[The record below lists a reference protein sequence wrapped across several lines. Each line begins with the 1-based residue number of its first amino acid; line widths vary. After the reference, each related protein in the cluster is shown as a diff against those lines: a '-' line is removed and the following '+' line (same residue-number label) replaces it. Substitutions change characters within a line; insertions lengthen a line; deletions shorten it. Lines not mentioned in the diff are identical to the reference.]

1 MKKSAQIILITIIG
15 SISAFVYFGLI
26 LTKPVAEIKERS
38 RYIPAV
44 EVWEAEVSDY
54 DVIIKS
60 QGVTRPKRST
70 LLAAEVSGKVVAVSP
85 KFEVGENF
93 DEGEIIMEMDR
104 ADYEA
109 AESQAA
115 SVLADARL
123 ALEKENALAKQAL
136 IDWKALGGDR
146 APNDLVLRKPQMQSA
161 LAKVVAAKAGFEK
174 ATRDLDRTKIRSP
187 YKCQIR
193 EKLVELGSTLTAGSA
208 AVSVESANDFE
219 LRLSVSLE
227 DYAFI
232 DVVTGTP
239 VMLEASIADV
249 LYYWKGE
256 LVRTEGQVDKSSQSV
271 FFVANVNI
279 VQGDKFLSPGLFL
292 NAKINGKKL
301 KNIYALPR
309 RALYGKNKII
319 IVDSNNKVSS
329 REVVVIRTE
338 RDKVIIR
345 DGIANGEKIATTPIP
360 NVINGMEVNPSKLSD
375 SVTAGNLI
383 EKDKN

>member
-115 SVLADARL
+115 SVLADAQL

>member
-15 SISAFVYFGLI
+15 FISAFVYFGLI

-115 SVLADARL
+115 SVLADAQL

-193 EKLVELGSTLTAGSA
+193 EKLVELGSILAAGSA

-256 LVRTEGQVDKSSQSV
+256 LVRTEGQVDESSQSV

-375 SVTAGNLI
+375 SVTTGNLI

>member
-15 SISAFVYFGLI
+15 SIAAVVYFGLI

-60 QGVTRPKRST
+60 QGVIRPKRST

-93 DEGEIIMEMDR
+93 NEGEIIMEMDR

-115 SVLADARL
+115 SVLADAKL

-136 IDWKALGGDR
+136 IDWKSLSGDR

-193 EKLVELGSTLTAGSA
+193 EKLVELGSTLAAGSTA
-208 AVSVESANDFE
+208 AMVESANDFE

-239 VMLEASIADV
+239 VMFEASIADV
-249 LYYWKGE
+249 FYYWKGE

>member
-115 SVLADARL
+115 SVLADAQL

-375 SVTAGNLI
+375 SVTVGNLI